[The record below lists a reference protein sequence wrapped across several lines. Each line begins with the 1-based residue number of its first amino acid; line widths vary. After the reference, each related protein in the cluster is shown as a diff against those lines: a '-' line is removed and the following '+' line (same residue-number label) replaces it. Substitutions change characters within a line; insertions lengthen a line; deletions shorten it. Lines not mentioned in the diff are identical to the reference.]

1 MAQLDRIQL
10 NENGG
15 LIPTLKG
22 GVQAFQDAV
31 DTSQNNINALP
42 DTGAGGFLK
51 GTAQVPQDF
60 FNVIAHPVKTAQESY
75 EYYKDNPLRLLP
87 QYAAQEQATK
97 MSLDMLTNP
106 QQTIPQYGGNLL
118 GQGLTLAALGGLSGK
133 VMPARART
141 QLPIRGSLGGDA
153 LTFTPAKRG
162 LGFETYLL
170 SQGGVPLSKARQ
182 NLARAIRRNTELGQN
197 KLGSYNTIRGDI
209 NISPN
214 SNIQNQGRSAY
225 DTGMHEGAH
234 YTLKRLEALENAG
247 YATPET
253 SRLLYDLKR
262 SQSNRLT
269 PLAENEAISR
279 AFEQLRNPNIRFS
292 PTELESLMINPDD
305 ITNAYKVLQPYWRN
319 YMGGM

>member
-1 MAQLDRIQL
+1 MELDRIQL
-10 NENGG
+10 DENGG

-22 GVQAFQDAV
+22 GVQTFQDIA

-42 DTGAGGFLK
+42 DTGIQGFLK

-75 EYYKDNPLRLLP
+75 EYYKENPKMLLP
-87 QYAAQEQATK
+87 LNQVFDYQNQKTQELLEGNYNPSKELGFLTGG
-97 MSLDMLTNP
+97 MLS
-106 QQTIPQYGGNLL
+106 
-118 GQGLTLAALGGLSGK
+118 GLALGGLGNK
-133 VMPARART
+133 AILAKPT
-141 QLPIRGSLGGDA
+141 TNLPVRGSLGGDA

-170 SQGGVPLSKARQ
+170 SQGGVPLSEART
-182 NLARAIRRNTELGQN
+182 NLARAIRRNSELGQN
-197 KLGSYNTIRGDI
+197 KLGSYNTIRSNI

-234 YTLKRLEALENAG
+234 YALKRLEALENAG

-253 SRLLYDLKR
+253 SRLLYDLKQ

-292 PTELESLMINPDD
+292 PRELESLMINSDD

-319 YMGGM
+319 YMGGI

>member
-1 MAQLDRIQL
+1 MELDRIQL
-10 NENGG
+10 DENGG

-22 GVQAFQDAV
+22 GVQTFQDIA

-42 DTGAGGFLK
+42 DTGVQGFLK

-75 EYYKDNPLRLLP
+75 EYYKENPKMLLP
-87 QYAAQEQATK
+87 LNQVFDYQNQKTQELLEGNYNPSK
-97 MSLDMLTNP
+97 ELGSLA
-106 QQTIPQYGGNLL
+106 GGILS
-118 GQGLTLAALGGLSGK
+118 GLALGGLGNK
-133 VMPARART
+133 AIPAKST
-141 QLPIRGSLGGDA
+141 TNLPIRRSLGGDA
-153 LTFTPAKRG
+153 LTVTPAKRG

-170 SQGGVPLSKARQ
+170 SQGGVPLSDARQ

-197 KLGSYNTIRGDI
+197 KLGSYNTIRSNI

-234 YTLKRLEALENAG
+234 YALKRLEALENVG

-253 SRLLYDLKR
+253 SRLLYDLKQ
-262 SQSNRLT
+262 SQSNKLT

-305 ITNAYKVLQPYWRN
+305 ITNAYKVLQPYWKSYR
-319 YMGGM
+319 GGI

>member
-1 MAQLDRIQL
+1 MTQLDRIQL
-10 NENGG
+10 DENGG
-15 LIPTLKG
+15 LIPTLEG
-22 GVQAFQDAV
+22 GVQAFQDV
-31 DTSQNNINALP
+31 IDTSQNNINALP
-42 DTGAGGFLK
+42 STGSQGFLK
-51 GTAQVPQDF
+51 SAAQVPQDF

-75 EYYKDNPLRLLP
+75 EYYKDNPKMLLP
-87 QYAAQEQATK
+87 LNQVFDYQNKTNQELLEGTYNPSK
-97 MSLDMLTNP
+97 ELGSLTGGMLS
-106 QQTIPQYGGNLL
+106 
-118 GQGLTLAALGGLSGK
+118 GLALGSLGSK
-133 VMPARART
+133 AMPVKSTT

-153 LTFTPAKRG
+153 LTFTPARRG

-170 SQGGVPLSKARQ
+170 SKGGVPLSEARQ
-182 NLARAIRRNTELGQN
+182 NLTRAIRRNTELGQN
-197 KLGSYNTIRGDI
+197 KLGSYNTIRSNI

-305 ITNAYKVLQPYWRN
+305 ITNAYKVLQPYWKN
-319 YMGGM
+319 YIGGI

>member
-1 MAQLDRIQL
+1 MELDRIQL

-22 GVQAFQDAV
+22 GVQAFQDIV

-42 DTGAGGFLK
+42 DTGVQGFLK

-60 FNVIAHPVKTAQESY
+60 FNVIAHPIKTAQESY
-75 EYYKDNPLRLLP
+75 EYYKENPLRLLP
-87 QYAAQEQATK
+87 QYATQEQATK
-97 MSLDMLTNP
+97 MSLDILTSP
-106 QQTIPQYGGNLL
+106 QQAIPQYGGKLL
-118 GQGLTLAALGGLSGK
+118 GQGLTLAALGGLGNK
-133 VMPARART
+133 AIPAKPT
-141 QLPIRGSLGGDA
+141 TNLPIRGSLGGDA
-153 LTFTPAKRG
+153 LTFTPARKG

-170 SQGGVPLSKARQ
+170 SQGGVPLSEARQ
-182 NLARAIRRNTELGQN
+182 NLTRAIRRNVELGQN
-197 KLGSYNTIRGDI
+197 KLGSYNTIRSDI

-214 SNIQNQGRSAY
+214 SNIQNRGRSTY

-234 YTLKRLEALENAG
+234 YILKRLEALENAG

-253 SRLLYDLKR
+253 SKLLYDLKQ
-262 SQSNRLT
+262 SQSNRLA

-292 PTELESLMINPDD
+292 PRELEGLMINPDD

>member
-1 MAQLDRIQL
+1 MTQLDRIQL
-10 NENGG
+10 DENGG

-22 GVQAFQDAV
+22 GVQAFQDIA

-42 DTGAGGFLK
+42 DTGAQGFLK
-51 GTAQVPQDF
+51 STAQVPQDF
-60 FNVIAHPVKTAQESY
+60 FNVIAHPAKTAQESY
-75 EYYKDNPLRLLP
+75 EYYKDNPKMLLP
-87 QYAAQEQATK
+87 LNQIFDYQNKTNQELLEGTYNPSK
-97 MSLDMLTNP
+97 ELGSLAGGMLS
-106 QQTIPQYGGNLL
+106 
-118 GQGLTLAALGGLSGK
+118 GLALGGLGNK
-133 VMPARART
+133 TMPVKSTT

-170 SQGGVPLSKARQ
+170 SQGGVPLSEARQ
-182 NLARAIRRNTELGQN
+182 NLTRAIRRNTELGQN
-197 KLGSYNTIRGDI
+197 KLGSYNTVRSNI

-292 PTELESLMINPDD
+292 PTELEGLMINSDD